1 MLRFKCDSIKSL
13 AQLFNG
19 LASTNK
25 ISSTDR
31 VSYIYYTHAH
41 LLEFRNFFMINYKVV
56 FIENILISVVSAV
69 LINVF

>member
-1 MLRFKCDSIKSL
+1 MYYKYNSIENLS
-13 AQLFNG
+13 QLFNG

-31 VSYIYYTHAH
+31 VSYFYYTHAH

>member
-1 MLRFKCDSIKSL
+1 MRLNEESGPMVY
-13 AQLFNG
+13 G

-31 VSYIYYTHAH
+31 VSYIYTHAH